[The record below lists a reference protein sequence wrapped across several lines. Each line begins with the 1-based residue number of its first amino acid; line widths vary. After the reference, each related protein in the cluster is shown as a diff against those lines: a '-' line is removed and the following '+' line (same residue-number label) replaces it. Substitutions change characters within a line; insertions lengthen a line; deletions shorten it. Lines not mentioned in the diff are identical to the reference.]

1 MLDPKLIKEK
11 PEMIR
16 NMLKSRAVE
25 FDLDELIK
33 TDEKRR
39 EFIIKTDELRKKK
52 NQVGI
57 RISEKKKAKEDASSI
72 LAEMKNISSE
82 LTKLES
88 EQEEI
93 ENKYLKLASTIPN
106 LVHESVPIG
115 IDDSANIEI
124 KKWGNIPKFDFKVK
138 DHIDISENLNLVD
151 LERAA
156 KVAGARFY
164 YLKND
169 LVRLNQALIN
179 FGLDFLAEKGYS
191 LIQPPYMINRE
202 SMEGAV
208 IAEDFEEVIY
218 KIQDEDL
225 YMIGTSE
232 HAMAAMHSKEIIEGK
247 NIPMKYA
254 GISPCFRKEAGA
266 HGRDQKGIFRVHQ
279 FDKIE
284 QFVFS
289 KPEDSWKEHEKLLA
303 VAEEF
308 YQKLEIPYR
317 VMLLSTGDIG
327 KISAKTYDIEAW
339 MAGQN
344 AYREIVSCSNCLEYQ
359 ARRLKIRFRDKTNE
373 DTQYIHTLNST
384 LIATT
389 RVLVSIMENFQT
401 KEGHIRIPQGFT
413 AIYGK
418 SERDILTYP
427 YILDLKFVKNWH
439 AEKVE

>member
-11 PEMIR
+11 PQAIR
-16 NMLKSRAVE
+16 DMLKDRASD
-25 FDLDELIK
+25 FDLEALIES
-33 TDEKRR
+33 DQKRR
-39 EFIIKTDELRKKK
+39 ELIIKTDELRKNK
-52 NQVGI
+52 NQVALE
-57 RISEKKKAKEDASSI
+57 ISQKKKAGEDASDI
-72 LAEMKNISSE
+72 LSEMKDISTQ

-88 EQEEI
+88 EQEAV
-93 ENKYLKLASTIPN
+93 ENTYSKLALTIPN
-106 LVHESVPIG
+106 LVHESVPVG
-115 IDDSANIEI
+115 TDESANKEI
-124 KKWGNIPKFDFKVK
+124 KKWGEIPNFDFKIN
-138 DHIDISENLNLVD
+138 DHIDISENLDLVD

-169 LVRLNQALIN
+169 LVRLNQSLIHY
-179 FGLDFLAEKGYS
+179 GLDFLAKKEYS

-218 KIQDEDL
+218 KIENEDL

-232 HAMAAMHSKEIIEGK
+232 HAMAAMRAKEIMEGK
-247 NIPMKYA
+247 DLPLRYA
-254 GISPCFRKEAGA
+254 GVSPCFRKEAGA

-289 KPEDSWKEHEKLLA
+289 RPEDSWKEHEKMLA

-308 YQKLEIPYR
+308 YQNLEIPYK
-317 VMLLSTGDIG
+317 VMLLSSGDMG
-327 KISAKTYDIEAW
+327 KVSAKTYDIEAW

-373 DTQYIHTLNST
+373 DTQYVHTLNST
-384 LIATT
+384 LVATT

-401 KEGHIRIPQGFT
+401 KDGHIRIPSVLQRYMGNQKE
-413 AIYGK
+413 I
-418 SERDILTYP
+418 
-427 YILDLKFVKNWH
+427 
-439 AEKVE
+439 

>member
-11 PEMIR
+11 PEIIR
-16 NMLKSRAVE
+16 NMLKSRAVQ
-25 FDLDELIK
+25 FDLDALIES
-33 TDEKRR
+33 DQKRR
-39 EFIIKTDELRKKK
+39 EFIIKTDDLRKKK
-52 NQVGI
+52 NQI
-57 RISEKKKAKEDASSI
+57 AAIISEKKKGGEDISPI
-72 LAEMKNISSE
+72 LVEMKNISNE

-88 EQEEI
+88 EQENV

-115 IDDSANIEI
+115 MDDSANEEI
-124 KKWGNIPKFDFKVK
+124 KKWGDIPKFDFKIK
-138 DHIDISENLNLVD
+138 DHIDISEDLNLVD

-169 LVRLNQALIN
+169 LVRLNQALIH

-191 LIQPPYMINRE
+191 LVQPPYMINRE

-218 KIQDEDL
+218 KIQEEDL

-247 NIPMKYA
+247 DIPMKYA

-284 QFVFS
+284 QFIFS
-289 KPEDSWKEHEKLLA
+289 KPEDSWKEHEKMLA
-303 VAEEF
+303 IAEEF

-317 VMLLSTGDIG
+317 VMLLSTGDMG

-373 DTQYIHTLNST
+373 DTQYVHTLNST

-389 RVLVSIMENFQT
+389 RVLVAIMENFQT
-401 KEGHIRIPQGFT
+401 KEGHVRIPEVLQKYMGNQKE
-413 AIYGK
+413 I
-418 SERDILTYP
+418 
-427 YILDLKFVKNWH
+427 
-439 AEKVE
+439 

>member
-11 PEMIR
+11 PQVIQD
-16 NMLKSRAVE
+16 MLKARAVE
-25 FDLDELIK
+25 FDLEGLIES
-33 TDEKRR
+33 DQKRR

-52 NQVGI
+52 NQVALT
-57 RISEKKKAKEDASSI
+57 ISEKKKAGEDISGI
-72 LAEMKNISSE
+72 LEEMKKVSEE
-82 LTKLES
+82 LTKLEL
-88 EQEEI
+88 EQNNVEK
-93 ENKYLKLASTIPN
+93 KYLKLASSIPN
-106 LVHESVPIG
+106 LIHESVPIG
-115 IDDSANIEI
+115 KDDESNKEI
-124 KKWGNIPKFDFKVK
+124 KKWGDIPEFDFKIK
-138 DHIDISENLNLVD
+138 DHIDISEDLDLVD

-179 FGLDFLAEKGYS
+179 FGLDFLREKGYS
-191 LIQPPYMINRE
+191 VVQPPYMINRE

-208 IAEDFEEVIY
+208 IADDFEEVIY
-218 KIQDEDL
+218 KIDNEDL

-247 NIPMKYA
+247 DIPKKYA

-284 QFVFS
+284 QFIFS
-289 KPEDSWKEHEKLLA
+289 KPEDSWKEHEKLLSI
-303 VAEEF
+303 AEEF
-308 YQKLEIPYR
+308 YQKLKIPYR
-317 VMLLSTGDIG
+317 VMLLSTGDTG
-327 KISAKTYDIEAW
+327 NISAKTYDIEAW

-359 ARRLKIRFRDKTNE
+359 ARRLKIRFRDKTN
-373 DTQYIHTLNST
+373 DNTQYVHTLNST

-389 RVLVSIMENFQT
+389 RVLVAIMENFQT
-401 KEGHIRIPQGFT
+401 KDGHIRIPEVLQGYMGNQKE
-413 AIYGK
+413 I
-418 SERDILTYP
+418 
-427 YILDLKFVKNWH
+427 
-439 AEKVE
+439 

>member
-11 PEMIR
+11 PEVIKD
-16 NMLKSRAVE
+16 MLKARSVE
-25 FDLDELIK
+25 FDLEGLINS
-33 TDEKRR
+33 DQQRR
-39 EFIIKTDELRKKK
+39 EFITKTDELRKKK
-52 NQVGI
+52 NQVALN
-57 RISEKKKAKEDASSI
+57 ISEKKKKGEDISSI
-72 LAEMKNISSE
+72 LAEMKSVSE
-82 LTKLES
+82 QLSKLEV
-88 EQEEI
+88 EQNNI
-93 ENKYLKLASTIPN
+93 EKKYLKLATSIPN
-106 LVHESVPIG
+106 LIHESVPIG
-115 IDDSANIEI
+115 EDEESNKEI
-124 KKWGNIPKFDFKVK
+124 KKWGNIPEFDFKIK
-138 DHIDISENLNLVD
+138 DHIDISEDLDLVD

-179 FGLDFLAEKGYS
+179 FGLDFLREKGYS
-191 LIQPPYMINRE
+191 AVQPPYMINRE

-218 KIQDEDL
+218 KIDNQDL

-247 NIPMKYA
+247 DIPKKYA

-289 KPEDSWKEHEKLLA
+289 KPEDSWKEHEKLLSI
-303 VAEEF
+303 AEEF

-317 VMLLSTGDIG
+317 VMLLSTGDTG
-327 KISAKTYDIEAW
+327 NISAKTYDIEAW

-373 DTQYIHTLNST
+373 DTQYVHTLNST

-389 RVLVSIMENFQT
+389 RVLVAIMENFQT
-401 KEGHIRIPQGFT
+401 KDGHIRIPEVLQGYMGNQKE
-413 AIYGK
+413 I
-418 SERDILTYP
+418 
-427 YILDLKFVKNWH
+427 
-439 AEKVE
+439 

>member
-11 PEMIR
+11 SQVIKD
-16 NMLKSRAVE
+16 MLKVRSVD
-25 FDLDELIK
+25 FDLEGLI
-33 TDEKRR
+33 DSDQKRR

-52 NQVGI
+52 NQVALN
-57 RISEKKKAKEDASSI
+57 ISEKKKRGEDISSI
-72 LAEMKNISSE
+72 LAEMKNISEE
-82 LTKLES
+82 LSKLEVD
-88 EQEEI
+88 QNDI
-93 ENKYLKLASTIPN
+93 EKKYLKLAASIPN
-106 LVHESVPIG
+106 LIHESVPIG
-115 IDDSANIEI
+115 KDEESNKEI
-124 KKWGNIPKFDFKVK
+124 KKWGNIPKFDFKIK
-138 DHIDISENLNLVD
+138 DHIDISEGLDLVD

-179 FGLDFLAEKGYS
+179 FGLDFLREKGYS
-191 LIQPPYMINRE
+191 AVQPPYMINRE

-218 KIQDEDL
+218 KIDNQDL

-247 NIPMKYA
+247 DIPKKYA

-289 KPEDSWKEHEKLLA
+289 KPEDSWKEHEKLLSI
-303 VAEEF
+303 AEEF

-317 VMLLSTGDIG
+317 VMLLSTGDTG
-327 KISAKTYDIEAW
+327 NISAKTYDIEAW

-373 DTQYIHTLNST
+373 DTQYVHTLNST

-389 RVLVSIMENFQT
+389 RVLVAIMENFQT
-401 KEGHIRIPQGFT
+401 KDGHIRIPEVLQGYMGNQKE
-413 AIYGK
+413 I
-418 SERDILTYP
+418 
-427 YILDLKFVKNWH
+427 
-439 AEKVE
+439 

>member
-11 PEMIR
+11 PEVIKD
-16 NMLKSRAVE
+16 MLKARSVE
-25 FDLDELIK
+25 FDLEGLI
-33 TDEKRR
+33 DSDQKRR
-39 EFIIKTDELRKKK
+39 EFITKTDELRKKK
-52 NQVGI
+52 NQVALN
-57 RISEKKKAKEDASSI
+57 ISEKKKKGEDISSI
-72 LAEMKNISSE
+72 LAEMKSVSE
-82 LTKLES
+82 QLSKLEV
-88 EQEEI
+88 EQNNI
-93 ENKYLKLASTIPN
+93 EKKYLKLATSIPN
-106 LVHESVPIG
+106 LIHESVPIG
-115 IDDSANIEI
+115 EDEESNKEI
-124 KKWGNIPKFDFKVK
+124 KKWGNIPEFDFKIK
-138 DHIDISENLNLVD
+138 DHIDISEDLDLVD

-179 FGLDFLAEKGYS
+179 FGLDFLREKGYS
-191 LIQPPYMINRE
+191 VVQPPYMINRE

-218 KIQDEDL
+218 KIDNQDL

-247 NIPMKYA
+247 DIPKKYA

-289 KPEDSWKEHEKLLA
+289 KPEDSWKEHEKLLSI
-303 VAEEF
+303 AEEF

-317 VMLLSTGDIG
+317 VMLLSTGDTG
-327 KISAKTYDIEAW
+327 NISAKTYDIEAW

-373 DTQYIHTLNST
+373 DTQYVHTLNST

-389 RVLVSIMENFQT
+389 RVLVAIMENFQT
-401 KEGHIRIPQGFT
+401 KDGHIRIPEVLQGYMGNQKE
-413 AIYGK
+413 I
-418 SERDILTYP
+418 
-427 YILDLKFVKNWH
+427 
-439 AEKVE
+439 

>member
-1 MLDPKLIKEK
+1 MLDPKLIKER
-11 PEMIR
+11 PEIIR
-16 NMLKSRAVE
+16 NMLKARAVE
-25 FDLDELIK
+25 FDLDGLIES
-33 TDEKRR
+33 DQKRR
-39 EFIIKTDELRKKK
+39 EFIIKTDDLRKKK
-52 NQVGI
+52 NQVAI
-57 RISEKKKAKEDASSI
+57 TISEKKKAGEDASSI
-72 LAEMKNISSE
+72 LAEMKNISNE
-82 LTKLES
+82 LTKFES
-88 EQEEI
+88 EQEDI
-93 ENKYLKLASTIPN
+93 ERKYLKLASTIPN
-106 LVHESVPIG
+106 LVDESVPIG
-115 IDDSANIEI
+115 PDESANKEI
-124 KKWGNIPKFDFKVK
+124 KKWGNIPKFDFKIK
-138 DHIDISENLNLVD
+138 DHIDISEDLNLVD

-169 LVRLNQALIN
+169 LVRLNQALIH

-191 LIQPPYMINRE
+191 LVQPPYMINRE

-218 KIQDEDL
+218 KVQEEDL

-284 QFVFS
+284 QFIFS
-289 KPEDSWKEHEKLLA
+289 KPKDSWKEHEKMLA
-303 VAEEF
+303 IAEEF

-373 DTQYIHTLNST
+373 DTQYVHTLNST

-389 RVLVSIMENFQT
+389 RILVAIMENFQT
-401 KEGHIRIPQGFT
+401 KDGHIRIPQVLQSYMGNQKE
-413 AIYGK
+413 I
-418 SERDILTYP
+418 
-427 YILDLKFVKNWH
+427 
-439 AEKVE
+439 

>member
-11 PEMIR
+11 SQVIR
-16 NMLKSRAVE
+16 DMLKARNVDFDLGALIE
-25 FDLDELIK
+25 FDQ
-33 TDEKRR
+33 KRR

-52 NQVGI
+52 NQVALE
-57 RISEKKKAKEDASSI
+57 ISRKKKAGEDATTI
-72 LAEMKNISSE
+72 LTEMKNLSVE
-82 LTKLES
+82 LTKIES
-88 EQEEI
+88 EQESI
-93 ENKYLKLASTIPN
+93 ENKYSRLALTIPN
-106 LVHESVPIG
+106 LIHDSVPIG
-115 IDDSANIEI
+115 IDESANKEI
-124 KKWGNIPKFDFKVK
+124 RKWGEIPKFDFKIN
-138 DHIDISENLNLVD
+138 DHMDISEKLDLVD

-156 KVAGARFY
+156 KVAGSRFY

-169 LVRLNQALIN
+169 LVRLNQSLIHYA
-179 FGLDFLAEKGYS
+179 LDFLAKKEYS

-208 IAEDFEEVIY
+208 IADDFEEVIY
-218 KIQDEDL
+218 KIEEEDL

-232 HAMAAMHSKEIIEGK
+232 HAMAAMHSKEIMEGK
-247 NIPMKYA
+247 DLPIKYA

-289 KPEDSWKEHEKLLA
+289 RPEDSWKEHEKMLT
-303 VAEEF
+303 VVEEF
-308 YQKLEIPYR
+308 YQKLEIPHR
-317 VMLLSTGDIG
+317 VMLLSTGDMG

-344 AYREIVSCSNCLEYQ
+344 AYREIVSCSNCLDYQ

-373 DTQYIHTLNST
+373 DTQYVHTLNST

-389 RVLVSIMENFQT
+389 RILVSIMENFQT
-401 KEGHIRIPQGFT
+401 KDGHIGIPHVLQSYMGNQKE
-413 AIYGK
+413 I
-418 SERDILTYP
+418 
-427 YILDLKFVKNWH
+427 
-439 AEKVE
+439 